1 MADKPWKRIEREKCR
16 ELGGDRAGPTGRDTP
31 DCVGLR
37 VGLEIKY
44 VKKFTFLTTYW
55 EQAVDN
61 AAKLGIPPVLAI
73 KEAKR
78 GGRDGVQMRV
88 SDMSS
93 LAGRAGELYEVV
105 TLGSLPR
112 DAAGHELIRFPWN
125 DFVRL
130 YIAAYNNNEENTL
143 GI

>member
-55 EQAVDN
+55 EQAVEN
-61 AAKLGIPPVLAI
+61 AAKLGLPPVLAI

-78 GGRDGVQMRV
+78 GGRDCVQMCMGHFV
-88 SDMSS
+88 H
-93 LAGRAGELYEVV
+93 LAGLANF
-105 TLGSLPR
+105 
-112 DAAGHELIRFPWN
+112 GHGAYCFEHGGLIRITWST
-125 DFVRL
+125 FVRL
-130 YIAAYNNNEENTL
+130 YVAAYNNNEEIPL